1 MMSLFLENESK
12 LQLSLSYEDIANQV
26 MEETLNYEKC
36 PYEVEVNLLLT
47 DNETIRKI
55 NLDQRQIDRP
65 TDVLSF
71 PMVEFTNPSD
81 FSEVEEHISQY
92 FHPETGE
99 LILGDIVIS
108 LEKVVEQAEGYGHSK
123 KREYAFL
130 IAHSLLHLLGYDH
143 MNPEEAQVMEKKQR
157 QILKRIQIFR

>member
-157 QILKRIQIFR
+157 EILKRIQIFR